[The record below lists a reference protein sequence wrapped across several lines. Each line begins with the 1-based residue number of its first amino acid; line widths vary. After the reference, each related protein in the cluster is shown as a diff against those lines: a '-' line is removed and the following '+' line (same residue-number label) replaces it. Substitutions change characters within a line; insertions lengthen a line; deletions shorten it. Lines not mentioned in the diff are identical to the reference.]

1 MKKVWKIA
9 VPLGVIL
16 TLSACAG
23 QQNEVDETVQAEE
36 GQHIDTHSPHA
47 TNVYDKSVSTE
58 NLNDG
63 LIIPSENGE
72 KRQTTDEHG
81 GTTHGAGTD
90 VYSMIGSS
98 GLHDGGISS
107 HLESRLGGEGI
118 SGIKVFVLDDTVIL
132 ARAAAETTSNQYDSM
147 QDHVLNSA
155 NGITNPNG
163 NNQDTAQ
170 ETAAPDVDDN
180 LDKAKNYMNK
190 VFNGNVQ
197 TLTVTNP
204 KAVTL
209 IEKIKN
215 DLKKDNVPY
224 EAVSQD
230 IITLV
235 KMTREK

>member
-1 MKKVWKIA
+1 MKKVWKNA
-9 VPLGVIL
+9 VALGLIL

-23 QQNEVDETVQAEE
+23 QQNEVDEAVQAEE
-36 GQHIDTHSPHA
+36 GHHIDTHSPHA
-47 TNVYDKSVSTE
+47 TNVYDEGVSAR

-72 KRQTTDEHG
+72 KTQTTDEHG
-81 GTTHGAGTD
+81 GTTHGAGSN
-90 VYSMIGSS
+90 VYSLIGSS

-118 SGIKVFVLDDTVIL
+118 NGVKVFVLDDTVIL

-163 NNQDTAQ
+163 TNQDTTE
-170 ETAAPDVDDN
+170 ETVTQDVDDN
-180 LDKAKNYMNK
+180 LEKARNYMNN

-197 TLTVTNP
+197 TLTITNP

-215 DLKKDNVPY
+215 DLKKEDVPY